1 MTRTM
6 NPEARTETPTVD
18 QSTQTAI
25 PDAENVAD
33 HATDATGDDQGPQNH
48 PHDQG
53 QEAEIG
59 IVIGTESTDVEDHA
73 KTKVQ
78 DEDHA
83 TKMTKKMTN
92 GSQNVA
98 L

>member
-18 QSTQTAI
+18 PSTQTAI

-59 IVIGTESTDVEDHA
+59 IVIGTENTDVEDHA

-78 DEDHA
+78 DEDHV
-83 TKMTKKMTN
+83 TKTTKKMTN

-98 L
+98 R